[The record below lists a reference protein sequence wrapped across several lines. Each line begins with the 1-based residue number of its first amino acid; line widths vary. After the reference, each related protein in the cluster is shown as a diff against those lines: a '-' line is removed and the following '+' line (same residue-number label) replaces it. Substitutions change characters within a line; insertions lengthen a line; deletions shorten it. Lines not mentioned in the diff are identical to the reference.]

1 MGSIQALDST
11 MALFGTACG
20 PLYIQTMRE
29 LTGEYNTVFLTLT
42 VMPCVTGVLSLVLLR
57 KPEKPRR

>member
-1 MGSIQALDST
+1 MTTRQ
-11 MALFGTACG
+11 
-20 PLYIQTMRE
+20 
-29 LTGEYNTVFLTLT
+29 LTGEYNTIFLTLT

>member
-1 MGSIQALDST
+1 MTTRQLA
-11 MALFGTACG
+11 
-20 PLYIQTMRE
+20 
-29 LTGEYNTVFLTLT
+29 GEYNTVFLTLT